1 MPRIQFSAWRV
12 GLLLAA
18 WLVVSGCS
26 AGLPSWSLNP
36 SRWMGAKTNKAGRL
50 PGDMIPPARDV
61 GLASEQ

>member
-1 MPRIQFSAWRV
+1 MSRTEFSAWQI

-26 AGLPSWSLNP
+26 GGMQSWSLNA
-36 SRWMGAKTNKAGRL
+36 SRWVGAKTNKAGRL

-61 GLASEQ
+61 GLANDQ